1 MQMKKAL
8 HLHPLFFLLGSLFF
22 LYSQSAVIVSPDQLV
37 RPFLVLSAILIL
49 FAWPARWLTGD
60 WGWVSFL
67 LTVTVLGFFSSKSY
81 FMAAGVVSIS
91 ALGLWFGIFRL
102 RKIPTGIERVS
113 GILTL
118 ASLLLA
124 LLVALP
130 LVRAWAKIPNVDIRS
145 DDAIPIQTSSVTS
158 TPDIYYIILD
168 GYARADV
175 LTELYRFDNADFV
188 RTLES
193 RGFFV
198 PDESRA
204 NYPKT
209 AVSVTSTLN
218 MDYID
223 SLAPG
228 LEDQPFWWLMSPLLD
243 HSRVR
248 ATLEKLGYQ
257 TVSLT
262 SDWGITDN
270 PTADVYY
277 SPKPIV
283 FSDFE
288 SYLLSQTPLGMV
300 ESLLGRVAFVPSFEA
315 HRELTRFQFETLADV
330 PSLPGPKFVV
340 AHIVAPHPPFVFDAQ
355 GNPLE
360 PAYPFS
366 FHDAN
371 DFPFGDEAY
380 RQGYVGQVEY
390 VNGQVVQMIDAIL
403 AKSVTPPIIILQA
416 DHGPGMLTDFRS
428 SANTCLKERFSIFA
442 AYYLPGVNPDAIPAD
457 VTPVNLF
464 RILFNE
470 YFHAE
475 LPLLE
480 RAHFYYK
487 DTVYIF
493 RAEDVTEQV
502 DTCTGQ

>member
-1 MQMKKAL
+1 MRRLAY
-8 HLHPLFFLLGSLFF
+8 LHPLFFLLGSILF
-22 LYSQSAVIVSPDQLV
+22 LYSQSAVIASPDQMI
-37 RPFLVLSAILIL
+37 RPLLALAAILL
-49 FAWPARWLTGD
+49 LLAYPAYWLARD
-60 WGWVSFL
+60 WGWASIL
-67 LTVTVLGFFSSKSY
+67 LSVFVLGFCSTQSY
-81 FMAAGVVSIS
+81 FLAAGVLSV
-91 ALGLWFGIFRL
+91 AVLLLWVAVFRTRRRPVKL
-102 RKIPTGIERVS
+102 QQANGM
-113 GILTL
+113 LTL
-118 ASLLLA
+118 ASFLLA
-124 LLVALP
+124 ISLAFP
-130 LVRAWAKIPNVDIRS
+130 LVRLWIGIPRPPVRPAE
-145 DDAIPIQTSSVTS
+145 AIPIRTSSVTS
-158 TPDIYYIILD
+158 TPDIYYIVMD

-175 LTELYRFDNADFV
+175 LADLYRFDNSTFV

-193 RGFFV
+193 RGFIV

-209 AVSVTSTLN
+209 ALSVTSTLN
-218 MDYID
+218 MDYVT
-223 SLAPG
+223 SFAPD
-228 LEDQPFWWLMSPLLD
+228 LQDQPFWWLMSPLLD

-248 ATLEKLGYQ
+248 ATLEGLGYQ

-270 PTADVYY
+270 PTTDVYL

-283 FSDFE
+283 LSDFE
-288 SYLLSQTPLGMV
+288 SQLLARTPLKMA
-300 ESLLGRVAFVPSFEA
+300 ESLLGRAAFVPSFDA
-315 HRELTRFQFETLADV
+315 HRELIRFQFETLADV
-330 PSLPGPKFVV
+330 ASLPGPKFVT
-340 AHIVAPHPPFVFDAQ
+340 AHIVAPHPPFVFDAD

-371 DFPFGDEAY
+371 DFPFSDEAY

-390 VNGQVVQMIDAIL
+390 VNGQLIQMIDAIL
-403 AKSVTPPIIILQA
+403 AKSAAPPIIILQA

-442 AYYLPGVNPDAIPAD
+442 AYYLPGADPAAIPAD

-464 RILFNE
+464 RIIFNE
-470 YFHAE
+470 YFQTE
-475 LPLLE
+475 LPLLD

-493 RAEDVTEQV
+493 RAEDVTGQV